1 MAKPGKIPNFKKIY
15 PEADKK
21 VIQELK
27 KSERKMQYQEYDLKE
42 ERIHIDQDTQ
52 ETITI
57 PSREDSVERLM
68 EINYPFKDDAE
79 EVEEQAIRN
88 LLSEQLGKVVKRLS
102 LKDQRLIADLY
113 VWEKSERRIAKEY
126 GISQN
131 MVHKRKKQVLAQL
144 KCMLEKI
151 F

>member
-42 ERIHIDQDTQ
+42 ERILIDQDTQ

-68 EINYPFKDDAE
+68 ETNYPFKDDAE

-88 LLSEQLGKVVKRLS
+88 ALAEQLGKAVKCLPP
-102 LKDQRLIADLY
+102 KDQRLIADLY
-113 VWEKSERRIAKEY
+113 VWEKSERKIAREY

-131 MVHKRKKQVLAQL
+131 MVHKRKKQVLDQL
-144 KCMLEKI
+144 KRLLEKK

>member
-15 PEADKK
+15 PEADKN

-27 KSERKMQYQEYDLKE
+27 MSERKMQYQEYDLKE
-42 ERIHIDQDTQ
+42 ERILIDQDTQ

-88 LLSEQLGKVVKRLS
+88 LLSEQLGKAVKRLS

-113 VWEKSERRIAKEY
+113 VWEKSERQIAKEY

-131 MVHKRKKQVLAQL
+131 MVHKRKKQVLNQL
-144 KCMLEKI
+144 KRLLEKN

>member
-1 MAKPGKIPNFKKIY
+1 MAKPGKIPNFKNIY

-42 ERIHIDQDTQ
+42 EKIIVDQVMQ
-52 ETITI
+52 ETTII
-57 PSREDSVERLM
+57 PSKEDSIDRLM
-68 EINYPFKDDAE
+68 EINYPFKDGSE
-79 EVEEQAIRN
+79 ELEEQAIKN
-88 LLSEQLGKVVKRLS
+88 VLLDRLGKAVQALS
-102 LKDQRLIADLY
+102 AKEQRLIADVY
-113 VWEKSERRIAKEY
+113 VWEKTERQIAKEY

-131 MVHKRKKQVLAQL
+131 MVHKRKKHALDKLRKLL
-144 KCMLEKI
+144 KKN